1 MRQDCETIF
10 QNLAVYF
17 NENLPNVIKI
27 SSSSYVQK
35 CDKYLQNKLL
45 KKLPFFFK
53 FCESGEISPNLVTLN
68 LFANIKKDKHDANLA
83 VLNARSVKR
92 SSDPI

>member
-45 KKLPFFFK
+45 KKCK
-53 FCESGEISPNLVTLN
+53 ELN
-68 LFANIKKDKHDANLA
+68 TDIIANAAKVNGAIKMT
-83 VLNARSVKR
+83 
-92 SSDPI
+92 